1 MRVELGLILVF
12 LLVSLG
18 AFAGDVQIVGGQVGM
33 IDARP
38 KAKGLVK
45 NNTNK
50 PVMVKVKCNFTTQDG
65 EQKSEIFFAANG
77 DEIPPGKSIP
87 FEQILFASTAESGE
101 LSVDE
106 LVYVLSDSEK
116 SNPKFS
122 AVADASKSIAS
133 NLAQNEKRIIKHFK
147 FLDDHGFAYVVGE
160 IENILDYSCMIE
172 LEAVARDAGGEVV
185 DVNRF
190 YPAGRKMLRP
200 GQKSAFKSYVTRN
213 SSAKKVELSVFE
225 ITPE

>member
-1 MRVELGLILVF
+1 MRIRLCFILVF
-12 LLVSLG
+12 LLISLS
-18 AFAGDVQIVGGQVGM
+18 AFAGDVQIFGGQVGM

-50 PVMVKVKCNFTTQDG
+50 PVMVKVKCDFTTQDG
-65 EQKSEIFFAANG
+65 ERKSETFYAANG
-77 DEIPPGKSIP
+77 DEIPPGKSML

-106 LVYVLSDSEK
+106 LVYALSDAEK
-116 SNPKFS
+116 SDSKFS
-122 AVADASKSIAS
+122 VVSKTNKSIAS
-133 NLAQNEKRIIKHFK
+133 TLAQNEKRIIKHFK

-160 IENILDYSCMIE
+160 IENTLDYPCMIE
-172 LEAVARDAGGEVV
+172 LEAVARNSSGEVV
-185 DVNRF
+185 DVDRF
-190 YPAGRKMLRP
+190 YPAGRKILRP

-213 SSAKKVELSVFE
+213 SSAKKVELSVFK